1 MSGRDKAMHTDEY
14 EISLA
19 RELNVCEKKIAEI
32 KKTLL
37 HLEQKYNIKAEVL
50 AEKFPYGKISE
61 QDAGLT
67 AWVKES
73 EALKEW
79 ETLRDQYAEL
89 LRKMKV

>member
-1 MSGRDKAMHTDEY
+1 MHTDEY

-19 RELNVCEKKIAEI
+19 RELNVCEKKIAKI

-37 HLEQKYNIKAEVL
+37 LLENKYNIKAEVL
-50 AEKFPYGKISE
+50 ADKFPDGKISE
-61 QDAGLT
+61 QDAGLI

-73 EALKEW
+73 EALKKW
-79 ETLRDQYAEL
+79 EALRDQYAEL

>member
-1 MSGRDKAMHTDEY
+1 MHTDEY

-19 RELNVCEKKIAEI
+19 RELNVCEKKIAVI

-37 HLEQKYNIKAEVL
+37 RLEQKYNIKAEVL
-50 AEKFPYGKISE
+50 ADEFPDGKISE
-61 QDAGLT
+61 QDAGLI
-67 AWVKES
+67 ACVKES
-73 EALKEW
+73 EALKKW